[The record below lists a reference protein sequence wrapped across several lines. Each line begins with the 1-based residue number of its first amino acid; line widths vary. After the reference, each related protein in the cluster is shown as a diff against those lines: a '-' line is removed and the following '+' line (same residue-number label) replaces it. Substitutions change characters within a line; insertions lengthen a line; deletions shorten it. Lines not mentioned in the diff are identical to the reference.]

1 MMILPIDSPASWR
14 CVDELWDGG
23 KLFNDDATRR
33 RFQDEW
39 CLRVVSDYPGQAG
52 GVFEFRDDA
61 ALAFF
66 LLRWS

>member
-1 MMILPIDSPASWR
+1 MILPIDSPAGWR